1 MSVFPIQREKLQN
14 PAVWLAT
21 MELGHSHALI
31 DPDRRREAHLPADSF
46 EYLHNISAAECE
58 TRFQRRG
65 ERENVSTIVRMR
77 SFRPVASW

>member
-31 DPDRRREAHLPADSF
+31 DPELMAAQGIDRA
-46 EYLHNISAAECE
+46 
-58 TRFQRRG
+58 
-65 ERENVSTIVRMR
+65 IV
-77 SFRPVASW
+77 